1 MSSNVG
7 TVDRFLRILAG
18 SVLLYL
24 GAVVYAGS
32 GMGIALDAVGVI
44 VLLTGIIGFCGLYKL
59 LGINTRPTDSLS

>member
-24 GAVVYAGS
+24 GAFVYAGS
-32 GMGIALDAVGVI
+32 VGLVLDVVGAIAI
-44 VLLTGIIGFCGLYKL
+44 ITGIIGFCGLYKL
-59 LGINTRPTDSLS
+59 LGMSNHTTDSLS

>member
-32 GMGIALDAVGVI
+32 GMGLALDAVGVI

>member
-24 GAVVYAGS
+24 GAFVYAGS
-32 GMGIALDAVGVI
+32 VGLVLDVVGAIAI
-44 VLLTGIIGFCGLYKL
+44 ITGIIGFCGLYKL
-59 LGINTRPTDSLS
+59 LGISTHTTDSLS

>member
-7 TVDRFLRILAG
+7 TVDRFLRIIAG

-24 GAVVYAGS
+24 GSFVYAGS
-32 GMGIALDAVGVI
+32 SVGLALDVVGAI
-44 VLLTGIIGFCGLYKL
+44 ALLTGIIGFCGLYKL